1 MKNQYVKFC
10 LPLALT
16 LAAPAAWANGYVT
29 PDGGPKQFY
38 IDLNE
43 TNITNQVGFTKLFTY
58 SLGGTYTGKAYCNTP
73 IPKSPHYYKS
83 DSALPASDYGN
94 GYLQLNDFLDLKA
107 EVWIAGNKKA
117 YVTVPFYNESNLLS
131 QHACTP
137 PYAQINNYESGSKG
151 RITFRV
157 RKKII
162 NGVQINDRQIIE
174 MYGRLGSLDGGFG
187 PNPMAQVFIQ
197 SAILYVPDKCV
208 VNEGQLIN
216 VEFGEISGSNLNG
229 ASYPQNIPVRFQCEG
244 GSFEDGTLNI
254 KLAVSGTA
262 ASFSTNAFKTDKNDL
277 GIQIKHNGQLVV
289 PNEFYPVPNIGN
301 GGSWNLVAAPLA
313 NGGKE
318 IDEGEFNASA
328 TIVAAFQ

>member
-1 MKNQYVKFC
+1 MKNQYVNYY
-10 LPLALT
+10 LPLAFA

-29 PDGGPKQFY
+29 PDGGAKPFY

-43 TNITNQVGFTKLFTY
+43 TNITNQVGFTKEFTY
-58 SLGGTYTGKAYCNTP
+58 SLGGQYTGKAYCDTR
-73 IPKSPHYYKS
+73 IPTSPHFYKS
-83 DSALPASDYGN
+83 DSALSPSEFGN
-94 GYLQLNDFLDLKA
+94 GYLKLNDYLDLKA
-107 EVWIAGNKKA
+107 EVWIAGNKRA
-117 YVTVPFYNESNLLS
+117 YVTVPFYNVSNELS
-131 QHACTP
+131 QHSCNP
-137 PYAQINNYESGSKG
+137 PYVQINNYESGSRGKV
-151 RITFRV
+151 TFRV

-174 MYGRLGSLDGGFG
+174 MYGRLGSTDAGFG

-229 ASYPQNIPVRFQCEG
+229 ASYPQSIPVRFQCEG

-254 KLAVSGTA
+254 KLAVSGTPA
-262 ASFSTNAFKTDKNDL
+262 PFTNNAFKTDKTDL
-277 GIQIKHNGQLVV
+277 GIEIKHNGQLVV

-313 NGGKE
+313 NGGKD
-318 IDEGEFNASA
+318 IAEGEFNASA
-328 TIVAAFQ
+328 TIVAAFE